1 MSILREFVDDV
12 RRVTTNKTS
21 KHAEVVQVNKERALA
36 AADFIDTKLQAAAAG
51 GAATKG
57 KKRPIR
63 KRTKKAKARREY
75 MRKYRANKEL
85 KSNETV

>member
-1 MSILREFVDDV
+1 VAGRVQLADV
-12 RRVTTNKTS
+12 
-21 KHAEVVQVNKERALA
+21 
-36 AADFIDTKLQAAAAG
+36 AAAG

-85 KSNETV
+85 KSDETV